1 MKLLKKKKD
10 SEFLSIKEI
19 NKKVK
24 LLTPLKDNES
34 DNEYNLAIILKSLTN
49 ILYNFSRQLNLGNDS
64 KQELDIKNITQYLIQ
79 FKNKPYYIIKI
90 CPIIYFLKS
99 HFLLSKKEKAFLIT
113 IKDIQLNINEVNHLN
128 DNQIDCINYILIKNF
143 EALFTLNE
151 NWEIILDL
159 FYIFKEIKEKKY
171 NYLLEYYK
179 VVLLI
184 ITYFFDN
191 QKNQEIIKITTNM
204 LEILYNIISR
214 EKNNDISEFAFL
226 VFCELYAKLNINDNP
241 FTFTKNDKWVL
252 MILKLFKGE
261 ICLFNLES
269 DNKNNIY
276 TFIGTFHKKFCL
288 GEVERIKRRSSF
300 IKQNIFQNQK
310 LPENTLEAQTYLNDK
325 LYDKFPKELH
335 LPKGPFNNVYKYLYY
350 YNKDF
355 TNKLNGKKKK
365 LIFGALQISST
376 ILKTKYQD
384 SNFDSKYFAIKLS
397 NEIIKRIIF
406 TYKKDKKILSS
417 CLICFGDII
426 QKSPEH
432 IIK

>member
-90 CPIIYFLKS
+90 CPIICFLKS

-214 EKNNDISEFAFL
+214 EKNNDF
-226 VFCELYAKLNINDNP
+226 
-241 FTFTKNDKWVL
+241 
-252 MILKLFKGE
+252 
-261 ICLFNLES
+261 
-269 DNKNNIY
+269 
-276 TFIGTFHKKFCL
+276 
-288 GEVERIKRRSSF
+288 R
-300 IKQNIFQNQK
+300 
-310 LPENTLEAQTYLNDK
+310 
-325 LYDKFPKELH
+325 
-335 LPKGPFNNVYKYLYY
+335 
-350 YNKDF
+350 
-355 TNKLNGKKKK
+355 
-365 LIFGALQISST
+365 
-376 ILKTKYQD
+376 
-384 SNFDSKYFAIKLS
+384 
-397 NEIIKRIIF
+397 
-406 TYKKDKKILSS
+406 
-417 CLICFGDII
+417 ICFPFIL
-426 QKSPEH
+426 
-432 IIK
+432 